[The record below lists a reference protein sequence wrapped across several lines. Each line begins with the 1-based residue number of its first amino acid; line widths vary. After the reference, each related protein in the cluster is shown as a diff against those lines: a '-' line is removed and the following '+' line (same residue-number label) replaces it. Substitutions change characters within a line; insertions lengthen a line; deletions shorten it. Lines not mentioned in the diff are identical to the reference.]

1 MKRIYTLFY
10 TSLSSIILFN
20 SCAFAPVFSD
30 IQSARMAGKNNL
42 ELTPTGTLTNF
53 RENGDGEK
61 VQNSIGF
68 QAAYGIHSKADVRFR
83 YERVWLANGSI
94 VDDGI
99 HTIGLAPKYSIL
111 KNRIAAS
118 LLLGCAVDGAGDIG
132 AFEIHPTM
140 LFSVPLLNDKIDLN
154 FSPKYLWSLDPDSE
168 NFMAFNLGLSASND
182 LKKWAIR
189 PEYGLCFLPE
199 ETGIFSQFSIGFSY
213 KFIKPDQK

>member
-1 MKRIYTLFY
+1 MCIRPSVFRYTK
-10 TSLSSIILFN
+10 
-20 SCAFAPVFSD
+20 CKD
-30 IQSARMAGKNNL
+30 GWKNNL

-111 KNRIAAS
+111 ENRIAAS

-189 PEYGLCFLPE
+189 PEYGLCFYLKKQEYFHNSASVFPINSLSL
-199 ETGIFSQFSIGFSY
+199 TKNNQY
-213 KFIKPDQK
+213 